1 MREKLPYLFTLPLLL
16 LCLLLSSCGHTLKS
30 ESGLY
35 NVKLESSYKLPV
47 KGIWFSGRALHYKE
61 QAKGRVYV
69 APLNIDAIVNDD
81 PEAAHEMKQMMSSY
95 VKEYLSKCFAE
106 IRNANHTDWDITESE
121 AEADLRVDIAI
132 VHFKRQRPF
141 LRIFTE
147 VASNWSPVPMTSSLA
162 APLSEGDICIE
173 MTIRDAR
180 NHELHMALKDA
191 NPGKPRYFQAAAYKS
206 YGNGITG
213 MRIWAL
219 KLALVIREA
228 AADRGKGRSLKQRVE
243 DMNLFDVIEH
253 RTRLL
258 KDDFLS

>member
-1 MREKLPYLFTLPLLL
+1 MRDKLPYLFTLPLLL
-16 LCLLLSSCGHTLKS
+16 LCLMLTSCGHTLKS

-35 NVKLESSYKLPV
+35 DVQLESSYKLPV
-47 KGIWFSGRALHYKE
+47 KGIWLSGKAVHYT
-61 QAKGRVYV
+61 QRPKGRVYV

-81 PEAAHEMKQMMSSY
+81 PEAAHEMKQMMSTY
-95 VKEYLSKCFAE
+95 MKEYLSKSFAE

-141 LRIFTE
+141 LRIFSE
-147 VASNWSPVPMTSSLA
+147 AASNWSPVPMTSSLT

-173 MTIRDAR
+173 MTIRDAG

-191 NPGKPRYFQAAAYKS
+191 NPGKPRYFREAAYKS
-206 YGNGITG
+206 YGNGIAA
-213 MRIWAL
+213 MRLWAL
-219 KLALVIREA
+219 KLALIIREA
-228 AADRGKGRSLKQRVE
+228 AADRGKGRTLKQRVE
-243 DMNLFDVIEH
+243 NMNLFDVLEH
-253 RTRLL
+253 KTRLL